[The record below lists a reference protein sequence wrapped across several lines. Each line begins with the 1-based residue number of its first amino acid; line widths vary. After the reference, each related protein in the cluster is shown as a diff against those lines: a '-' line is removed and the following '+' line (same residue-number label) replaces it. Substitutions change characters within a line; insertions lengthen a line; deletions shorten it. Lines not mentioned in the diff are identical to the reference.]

1 ALLQGLGQAF
11 LLPLHAQRLAGALAD
26 PVEGGGLALGLRRFA
41 PLRLAADNL
50 TPFPRPGWQLAP
62 VTFSLPA
69 GGLLLITGPSG
80 AGKSSLLSLLAGLS
94 PPRTGALTFDEAA
107 LWAEGAPTPAL
118 APTRGRLGAVLQRDA
133 LFAATLRDNIAY
145 FDPDP
150 EDAALYR
157 VIAMVGLRAWL
168 RQCPLGLDTWLGPE
182 GEGLSRGQ
190 RQRLLLARAL
200 YRQPDLLILDEVTAG
215 LDDAGAHT
223 LARRI
228 VVSHAPERFPEATLW
243 LALDASGGHRWLDP
257 TSLAP

>member
-1 ALLQGLGQAF
+1 M
-11 LLPLHAQRLAGALAD
+11 
-26 PVEGGGLALGLRRFA
+26 
-41 PLRLAADNL
+41 
-50 TPFPRPGWQLAP
+50 
-62 VTFSLPA
+62 
-69 GGLLLITGPSG
+69 
-80 AGKSSLLSLLAGLS
+80 
-94 PPRTGALTFDEAA
+94 
-107 LWAEGAPTPAL
+107 
-118 APTRGRLGAVLQRDA
+118 LQRDA

-157 VIAMVGLRAWL
+157 VIAIVGLRAWL
-168 RQCPLGLDTWLGPE
+168 RQCPLGLDTCLGPE

-228 VVSHAPERFPEATLW
+228 NAWPMSRIVVSHAPERFPEATLW
-243 LALDASGGHRWLDP
+243 LALDASGGHSWLDP

>member
-1 ALLQGLGQAF
+1 MA
-11 LLPLHAQRLAGALAD
+11 AGPGDL
-26 PVEGGGLALGLRRFA
+26 
-41 PLRLAADNL
+41 
-50 TPFPRPGWQLAP
+50 FPPR
-62 VTFSLPA
+62 

-118 APTRGRLGAVLQRDA
+118 APTRRRLGAVLQRDA

-150 EDAALYR
+150 EDAALHR

-168 RQCPLGLDTWLGPE
+168 RQCPLGLDTCLGPE

-228 VVSHAPERFPEATLW
+228 NAWPMTRIVVSHAPERFPEATLW